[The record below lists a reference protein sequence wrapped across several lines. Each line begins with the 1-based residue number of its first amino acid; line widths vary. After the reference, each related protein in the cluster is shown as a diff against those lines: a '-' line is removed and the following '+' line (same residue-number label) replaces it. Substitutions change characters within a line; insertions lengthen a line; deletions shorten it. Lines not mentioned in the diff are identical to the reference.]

1 MYLSGPTIDVLNP
14 DTGAILKFDSIS
26 IELDQA
32 LRKPGAMATNVYM
45 EQFAGGWLANG
56 CPLNVYFGQG
66 WLPGQ
71 EDALRAAGKTA
82 CLPAAGSSPTINVT
96 QAPAYSGTGFT
107 ATGNRVIP
115 GSGVQTPSAPIYIQ
129 APDGQPIPDFG
140 MEPPPGCDPGINP
153 NSPACKGTQTV
164 SAFGD
169 WGMLALGALA
179 LGLFL
184 RK

>member
-1 MYLSGPTIDVLNP
+1 MYLSGPIIEVLNP

-26 IELDQA
+26 VELDQA

-56 CPLNVYFGQG
+56 CPLNVYFGAG

-71 EDALRAAGKTA
+71 QEALRAAGKTA
-82 CLPAAGSSPTINVT
+82 CLPGTGSSPTINVT
-96 QAPAYSGTGFT
+96 QAPAYSGAGFT

-115 GSGVQTPSAPIYIQ
+115 GSGVQTPSAPVIYQ
-129 APDGQPIPDFG
+129 TSDGPVPDFG
-140 MEPPPGCDPGINP
+140 TTEAPPTPGE
-153 NSPACKGTQTV
+153 TV
-164 SAFGD
+164 STFSD